1 MIEQLVSENPI
12 PHTPRLVLFSGP
24 PGVGKSTLSYA
35 LSRHTGWAVIAR
47 DGLDRTLEREEHGPW
62 SPITSYHLMLD
73 IADLNLRNG
82 TSIILD
88 AVFPREGFRGRA
100 AEIAARHGALF
111 RVVVCR
117 CGDPALWQRRVEKRP
132 EMVSGWTPAD
142 WTEARRVAAQYEPW
156 SVPHLTLDAVDP
168 LPHNLDRL
176 IRYVTE

>member
-1 MIEQLVSENPI
+1 MTDQPIAENLA
-12 PHTPRLVLFSGP
+12 PRLVLFSGP

-35 LSRHTGWAVIAR
+35 LSRRTGWAVIAR
-47 DGLDRTLEREEHGPW
+47 DGLDRTLEREEPGTW

-88 AVFPREGFRGRA
+88 AVFPREGFRVRA
-100 AEIAARHGALF
+100 AEIAARHAALF

-117 CGDPALWQRRVEKRP
+117 CGDPTLWQRRIEERP

-142 WTEARRVAAQYEPW
+142 WSEAYRVATQYEPW
-156 SVPHLTLDAVDP
+156 SGPHLTLDAVDP
-168 LPHNLDRL
+168 LAHNLDRL